1 MYNTCFGVFY
11 RIHNPIKSTSEIVI
25 SSFVCVNN
33 ASYEIICFNFF
44 ILPPPFPSSLKDST
58 FPIDV
63 MLAEF
68 KKQPIAGVWKLW
80 RSHDS
85 TSCFQQTSDALC
97 SRLNRRHIQR
107 PWVHVV
113 HQWLGRIKAIV
124 HGGGDHSSGACFHP
138 AAAIQTWRDAFVQ
151 VKCGELDRFFFLPKE
166 KCFLWVLF
174 FWNCVLCTCSLLNA
188 AHFVGDDG
196 LAVVEWHWGIDWDA
210 LVADAADDQATGHI
224 LHLTSEHCAR
234 TLTWALDT
242 HRWPTV

>member
-1 MYNTCFGVFY
+1 MYNTYFGVFY

-80 RSHDS
+80 RNHDS

-97 SRLNRRHIQR
+97 SRLNSRHIQR

-138 AAAIQTWRDAFVQ
+138 AAAIQTWRDASKLNV
-151 VKCGELDRFFFLPKE
+151 VSLIVFFFYPK
-166 KCFLWVLF
+166 KNVF
-174 FWNCVLCTCSLLNA
+174 FGSYFFETVFSVPAACWTRPILL
-188 AHFVGDDG
+188 GTT
-196 LAVVEWHWGIDWDA
+196 A
-210 LVADAADDQATGHI
+210 LRLSNGTEGSI
-224 LHLTSEHCAR
+224 E
-234 TLTWALDT
+234 TLL
-242 HRWPTV
+242 

>member
-1 MYNTCFGVFY
+1 MYNTYFGVFY

-44 ILPPPFPSSLKDST
+44 ILPPPFPSLKHST

-80 RSHDS
+80 RSRDS

-97 SRLNRRHIQR
+97 SRLNSRHIQR

-151 VKCGELDRFFFLPKE
+151 VKCGELDRFFFHPK
-166 KCFLWVLF
+166 KNVF
-174 FWNCVLCTCSLLNA
+174 FGSYFFETVFSVPAACWTRPILL
-188 AHFVGDDG
+188 GMT
-196 LAVVEWHWGIDWDA
+196 A
-210 LVADAADDQATGHI
+210 LRLSNGTEGSI
-224 LHLTSEHCAR
+224 E
-234 TLTWALDT
+234 TLL
-242 HRWPTV
+242 